1 MLTSAQG
8 IAKDQ
13 ASVTTVLNTILQYV
27 PSGSVTN
34 LYTTTFGDNQLL
46 ITVIFNQSGGLRPF
60 NFTLAPEGLKASMWA
75 RQKPTRIKPKM
86 GMQVVPTKKKNGNVI
101 SPF

>member
-34 LYTTTFGDNQLL
+34 LYTTSFGDNQFL
-46 ITVIFNQSGGLRPF
+46 ITVVFNLPGGLRPF
-60 NFTLAPEGLKASMWA
+60 NFTLAPEGLKAFMKA
-75 RQKPTRIKPKM
+75 KQTPTRIKPKL
-86 GMQVVPTKKKNGNVI
+86 GMKVVPAKKKNGNLI
-101 SPF
+101 TPF